1 MSASPVLAGSLA
13 GATGNPPAGGAGV
26 SGSGA
31 SAGLTRTNESG
42 TRRQTLLSTIFT
54 SKQDGMLG
62 DCYVACPQIGAYWT
76 DGLQPGGFVMEAYVT
91 PKPGTPQIGTLT
103 VVTEY
108 RNGNPIYEVDWHMIE
123 KDIRANAYFRSGGT
137 KPLTQTDLANIA
149 MWLGNQT
156 SDFTIPGGTALS
168 ANAQACAGKI
178 SSGTPSYYVFAPI
191 ARRIT
196 NNWLL
201 LTVGNNLG
209 TYSTSQPFP
218 GAPTGYQWLKVT
230 DRGRKEG
237 AYWERTEEWMGADLW
252 DADLYSTA

>member
-1 MSASPVLAGSLA
+1 
-13 GATGNPPAGGAGV
+13 
-26 SGSGA
+26 
-31 SAGLTRTNESG
+31 
-42 TRRQTLLSTIFT
+42 
-54 SKQDGMLG
+54 MLG
-62 DCYVACPQIGAYWT
+62 DCYNACPQIGAYWT

-91 PKPGTPQIGTLT
+91 PKPGTPQHGVLH

-108 RNGNPIYEVDWHMIE
+108 RNGNPIYEVDWQMLE
-123 KDIRANAYFRSGGT
+123 KPMALNPYFQSGGGAA
-137 KPLTQTDLANIA
+137 LTATDLANIA
-149 MWLGNQT
+149 LWWQYPN
-156 SDFTIPGGTALS
+156 SSFTFTGGTLS
-168 ANAQACAGKI
+168 ANAQIYATRFLNGEQ
-178 SSGTPSYYVFAPI
+178 SYYVFAPI

-237 AYWERTEEWMGADLW
+237 AYWERTEEWMGADSW
-252 DADLYSTA
+252 DKDLYSIA